1 MKVRLQPNRT
11 AIAEIPESKFK
22 GLNIEKTPSWLA
34 SYKTDE
40 SSIERLYRWGYMYN
54 GWSECEKAL
63 TFLEKADKINPNFNM
78 SSMTDI
84 VFLLLIFF
92 MITSTLVTTSALD
105 ILLPKASGKTE
116 NKKSTS
122 ISITKNLTFYID
134 NKKVSEAGLEQ
145 ELLTL
150 LAGKDS
156 PTIVLRA
163 EEGVPIE
170 KAVKIMDIANRNR
183 FKVILAVR
191 PK

>member
-1 MKVRLQPNRT
+1 MDIRGRNKV
-11 AIAEIPESKFK
+11 
-22 GLNIEKTPSWLA
+22 
-34 SYKTDE
+34 
-40 SSIERLYRWGYMYN
+40 
-54 GWSECEKAL
+54 
-63 TFLEKADKINPNFNM
+63 NPNFNM

-122 ISITKNLTFYID
+122 VTITKDLAFYID
-134 NKKVSEAGLEQ
+134 NNVVNENDLEQ
-145 ELLTL
+145 NL
-150 LAGKDS
+150 LALLVDKES
-156 PTIVLRA
+156 PTIILRA

-170 KAVKIMDIANRNR
+170 KAVTVMDIANRNR

>member
-1 MKVRLQPNRT
+1 M
-11 AIAEIPESKFK
+11 EIR
-22 GLNIEKTPSWLA
+22 GRN
-34 SYKTDE
+34 
-40 SSIERLYRWGYMYN
+40 
-54 GWSECEKAL
+54 
-63 TFLEKADKINPNFNM
+63 KINPNFNM

-116 NKKSTS
+116 NKKSIAVT
-122 ISITKNLTFYID
+122 ITKNLVYFID
-134 NKKVSEAGLEQ
+134 NKAINENNLEQ
-145 ELLTL
+145 ELLVQL
-150 LAGKDS
+150 SGKES

-170 KAVKIMDIANRNR
+170 NAVKVMDIANRNR

>member
-1 MKVRLQPNRT
+1 MDIRGRN
-11 AIAEIPESKFK
+11 
-22 GLNIEKTPSWLA
+22 
-34 SYKTDE
+34 
-40 SSIERLYRWGYMYN
+40 
-54 GWSECEKAL
+54 
-63 TFLEKADKINPNFNM
+63 KINPNFNM

-116 NKKSTS
+116 NKKSIS
-122 ISITKNLTFYID
+122 VSITKNLVYYID
-134 NKKVSEAGLEQ
+134 SKIIDEISLEQ
-145 ELLTL
+145 ELLAV
-150 LAGKDS
+150 LAGKES

-170 KAVKIMDIANRNR
+170 NAVKVLDIANRNR

>member
-1 MKVRLQPNRT
+1 MDIRGRN
-11 AIAEIPESKFK
+11 
-22 GLNIEKTPSWLA
+22 
-34 SYKTDE
+34 
-40 SSIERLYRWGYMYN
+40 
-54 GWSECEKAL
+54 
-63 TFLEKADKINPNFNM
+63 KINPNFNM

-116 NKKSTS
+116 NRKSVS
-122 ISITKNLTFYID
+122 VSITKNLNFYID
-134 NKKVSEAGLEQ
+134 NKKVRESKLEQ
-145 ELLTL
+145 DLLVL
-150 LAGKDS
+150 LAKQES

-170 KAVKIMDIANRNR
+170 KAVKVMDIANRNR
-183 FKVILAVR
+183 YKVILAVR

>member
-1 MKVRLQPNRT
+1 MDIRGRN
-11 AIAEIPESKFK
+11 
-22 GLNIEKTPSWLA
+22 
-34 SYKTDE
+34 
-40 SSIERLYRWGYMYN
+40 
-54 GWSECEKAL
+54 
-63 TFLEKADKINPNFNM
+63 KINPNFNM

-116 NKKSTS
+116 NRKSVS
-122 ISITKNLTFYID
+122 VSITKNLAFYID
-134 NKKVSEAGLEQ
+134 NKKVSESKLEQ
-145 ELLTL
+145 DLLSV
-150 LAGKDS
+150 LAKKES
-156 PTIVLRA
+156 PTIILRA